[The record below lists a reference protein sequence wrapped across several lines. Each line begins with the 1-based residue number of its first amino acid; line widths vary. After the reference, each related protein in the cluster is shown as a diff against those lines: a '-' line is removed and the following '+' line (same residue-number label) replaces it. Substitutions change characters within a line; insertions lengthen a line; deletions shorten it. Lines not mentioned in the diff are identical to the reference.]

1 MYLNIVKINNLTM
14 CKCMYVI
21 FYKVA
26 LSRDYGL
33 SIDTIEQAVLITIDD
48 IILGGDDVYFFNL
61 LEKV

>member
-1 MYLNIVKINNLTM
+1 
-14 CKCMYVI
+14 MYVI

-48 IILGGDDVYFFNL
+48 IILRSDDVYFLTCWKKF
-61 LEKV
+61 E